1 MNIASKTII
10 ILASFTSIL
19 SLTSCDNATAE
30 PQDSMTLTIM
40 SHDSFAVS
48 EEVVSS
54 FQEQHNVKVNILNS
68 GDASTTV
75 NLAILNKSEPLA
87 DVIYGIDNTLLT
99 RALDND
105 ILEKYES
112 PNAYDLEKEFLLV
125 TQQRVTPINYGD
137 VCLNYDKSYFN
148 ANDIEIPD
156 SLQSLTNPDYANL
169 LVVQN
174 PAASSPGLAFLLAT
188 IGHFGQE
195 QYLDYWL
202 DLKNNGVKIVE
213 NWETAYYTEFSGS
226 SGKGNYPLVVSYA
239 SSPPAEV
246 IFATEPI
253 EEAPTGSI
261 VADETCFRQIEFVG
275 ILNGTSNRM
284 LSEAW
289 SDFMISK
296 PFQEDIPMQMFMF
309 PVNTE
314 AALPLEFIEHAQ
326 LANNPSIVSP
336 EDIATH
342 RENWIKSWSALMLN

>member
-1 MNIASKTII
+1 MNIETKVVI
-10 ILASFTSIL
+10 ILASFISTL
-19 SLTSCDNATAE
+19 SLTSCNNTTSE
-30 PQDSMTLTIM
+30 PQDRLTLTIM
-40 SHDSFAVS
+40 THDSFAVS
-48 EEVVSS
+48 EEVLSS
-54 FQEQHNVKVNILNS
+54 FQNQHNVKVNILNS

-105 ILEKYES
+105 ILAKYKS
-112 PNAYDLEKEFLLV
+112 PNAYNVEKEFLLD

-148 ANDIEIPD
+148 SNNIEIPD

-188 IGHFGQE
+188 IGHFGPDK
-195 QYLDYWL
+195 YLDYWL

-226 SGKGNYPLVVSYA
+226 SGKGDYPLVVSYA

-246 IFATEPI
+246 IFATETI
-253 EEAPTGSI
+253 TEAPTGSI
-261 VADETCFRQIEFVG
+261 IADETCFRQIEFVG
-275 ILNGTSNRM
+275 ILKGTKNRI

-289 SDFMISK
+289 IDFMLDK
-296 PFQEDIPMQMFMF
+296 AFQEDIPLQMFMF
-309 PVNTE
+309 PVKTE
-314 AALPLEFIEHAQ
+314 AKLPLEFIEHAQ
-326 LANNPSIVSP
+326 LANKPSIVSP
-336 EDIATH
+336 EDIDTH